1 MIQLIVK
8 RELIGQNGNFCLEV
22 AATIQENEVVALTGP
37 SGAGKTTLL
46 RMIAGLEQPEE
57 GQIIVDGDVWFEKKS
72 GISLSPQSRSIGF
85 VFQDYALFPTMTV
98 RRNLEYAAGK
108 RKDPRVDELLTMVE
122 LENLQH
128 RYPATLS
135 GGQQQRV
142 ALARALV
149 RHPKILLLDE
159 PLSALDQAMRR
170 KLQDE
175 ILRLRREFG
184 LTVIFVSHDQNEIF
198 RLASRVIYIE
208 DGKIFSQ
215 GNPKEVFSSQLIS
228 LEDLESVEITQVKK
242 SPNGMLL
249 CVAVGSGLLEIPVSK
264 RDLKKI
270 QEESII

>member
-1 MIQLIVK
+1 MIQLRVK
-8 RELIGQNGNFCLEV
+8 KHLIGQQSDFDLDV
-22 AATIQENEVVALTGP
+22 STTIETNELVALTGE

-46 RMIAGLEQPEE
+46 RMIAGLDQPEE
-57 GQIIVDGDVWFEKKS
+57 GEIIVDGDVWFHKNQ
-72 GISLSPQSRSIGF
+72 GTSLSPQRRSIGF

-98 RRNLEYAAGK
+98 RGNLEYAAGK
-108 RKDPRVDELLTMVE
+108 RKDPQVDELLRMVE
-122 LENLQH
+122 LGNLQN

-159 PLSALDQAMRR
+159 PLSALDQSMRR

-175 ILRLRREFG
+175 ILRLRMEFG

-208 DGKIFSQ
+208 RGKIALEGSPQ
-215 GNPKEVFSSQLIS
+215 ETMSSRDSS
-228 LEDLESVEITQVKK
+228 LEDLCPGEITRIKQT
-242 SPNGMLL
+242 PDG
-249 CVAVGSGLLEIPVSK
+249 
-264 RDLKKI
+264 RDCLKTLFQSEK
-270 QEESII
+270 